1 MTTKKQEARER
12 KRRVH
17 GYETEPLESTVAEPE
32 PEVRR
37 GFRKVRTPPQ
47 RAGKPAAAKS
57 SAKPSGGKGAAT
69 GPRGR
74 KLYRDGATIVNGRQR
89 VPPPTWRRT
98 LIRTAIFLPVMWVI
112 VHFLFTSSQMSPS
125 DEVLLIAMY
134 AVVTVGVMHFS
145 ETFRYRR
152 LDRMLT
158 EAGSPPHG

>member
-17 GYETEPLESTVAEPE
+17 GYETEPLERTVVEPE

-37 GFRKVRTPPQ
+37 GFRKVRTPP
-47 RAGKPAAAKS
+47 RGAGKPAAAKS
-57 SAKPSGGKGAAT
+57 SSRPSGGKGAAT
-69 GPRGR
+69 GPRGQ

-125 DEVLLIAMY
+125 EEVLLIAMY

-152 LDRMLT
+152 LDRKLT
-158 EAGSPPHG
+158 DAGSPPRG

>member
-17 GYETEPLESTVAEPE
+17 GYETESLERTVVEPE

-37 GFRKVRTPPQ
+37 GFRKVRTPPKG
-47 RAGKPAAAKS
+47 AGQTAAAKS
-57 SAKPSGGKGAAT
+57 AARPAGGKGAAT
-69 GPRGR
+69 GPRGQ

-98 LIRTAIFLPVMWVI
+98 LIRTAVFLPVMWVI
-112 VHFLFTSSQMSPS
+112 IHFLFTSSEMTPS
-125 DEVLLIAMY
+125 DELLLIAMY
-134 AVVTVGVMHFS
+134 AVVTLGVMHFS

-158 EAGSPPHG
+158 DAGSPPRG